1 MKVEQIMTHDVAAC
15 APDDTLAVA
24 ARLMWERDCG
34 AVPVVR
40 EGHVVAMLTDRDVAM
55 AALLQGRP
63 LHEIPV
69 SGAMSQ
75 DVASCHRSD
84 PVSLAVTILKRRQL
98 HRLPV
103 VDGDA
108 VLVGLLSLADVAREA
123 RREHGRTS
131 PEVSDAQIA
140 ETVEAIRQPRDP
152 MRALAPAALAV
163 APPPA
168 PTTTTA
174 TAPTR
179 TAAAMA

>member
-1 MKVEQIMTHDVAAC
+1 MKVEQIMTHDVVTC
-15 APDDTLAVA
+15 APDDTLEVA

-75 DVASCHRSD
+75 DVASCHRND

-108 VLVGLLSLADVAREA
+108 ELVGFLSLADVAREA

-140 ETVEAIRQPRDP
+140 ETVEAIRQPRNP
-152 MRALAPAALAV
+152 MRELAPAAAQ
-163 APPPA
+163 PPPA
-168 PTTTTA
+168 PMPTTT
-174 TAPTR
+174 PT
-179 TAAAMA
+179 TAAAVAAA